1 MHIRS
6 HFLFK
11 PFKGFPAQINENP
24 KSLLCSLRS
33 YVIFSYLLF
42 EFLNYN
48 SFLKSFCSSHTG
60 IITAFQTH
68 KVVCFFRAYIL
79 FLPLHL
85 FLVCSIASFR
95 SLVRYLLPQRVIL
108 LYQKSSI
115 PFIIL
120 YLSLC
125 FFFFLNRIH
134 YNLPCIYIFIY
145 LFIVQVFQ

>member
-68 KVVCFFRAYIL
+68 KVVFFSGPIYYFYLYIFSWFAPLLHSDLWSDTFFLKGL
-79 FLPLHL
+79 FY
-85 FLVCSIASFR
+85 SIKSHQ
-95 SLVRYLLPQRVIL
+95 YLLL
-108 LYQKSSI
+108 FCTSLYA
-115 PFIIL
+115 
-120 YLSLC
+120 
-125 FFFFLNRIH
+125 FFFF
-134 YNLPCIYIFIY
+134 
-145 LFIVQVFQ
+145 